1 MSTQVGYT
9 GAAVPARRASPSA
22 RLLKNVRKIHLY
34 FGLFIAPALLFFAF
48 TGAVQ
53 TLSLHESAGAT
64 YTPPSWLARLGQ
76 LHKDQNIVPRKPRP
90 PVPEGPPVA
99 QKPGA
104 LGASNG
110 PSAAVAAPPRST
122 VTLAAKQKQH
132 LPEKIFFLLVSLGL
146 FTSTLTGI
154 FMAYKYERGK
164 LLVTA
169 LLIAGVVIPLALLP
183 F

>member
-1 MSTQVGYT
+1 MLRVIRQT
-9 GAAVPARRASPSA
+9 
-22 RLLKNVRKIHLY
+22 HLY
-34 FGLFIAPALLFFAF
+34 FGLLIAPALLFFAF

-53 TLSLHESAGAT
+53 TLSLHESAGAS

-76 LHKDQNIVPRKPRP
+76 LHKNQNIPLRKPRP
-90 PVPEGPPVA
+90 QISEGVSNTRKESAPATSGIAASSPAASRPP
-99 QKPGA
+99 
-104 LGASNG
+104 
-110 PSAAVAAPPRST
+110 
-122 VTLAAKQKQH
+122 VTLATKQRQH

-146 FTSTLTGI
+146 FISTLTGI
-154 FMAYKYERGK
+154 FMAYRYGHGK